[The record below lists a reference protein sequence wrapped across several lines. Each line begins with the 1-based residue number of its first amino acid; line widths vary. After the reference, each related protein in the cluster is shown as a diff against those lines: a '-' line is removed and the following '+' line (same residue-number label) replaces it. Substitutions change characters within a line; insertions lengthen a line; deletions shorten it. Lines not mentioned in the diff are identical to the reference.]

1 MRSAL
6 RRATAARRRRHKSGM
21 PADYAMVPPFP
32 RGGWNAH
39 QPPFPEVAPTTQ
51 LTTLPSGLR
60 VVSQETHTY
69 MSAVGVVITGG
80 FHSSVPG
87 SAAVLAIAVEGL
99 SITGNHGLGSDTRNA
114 TLLQVGT
121 DSANFMATHVTVA
134 ANLSTQT

>member
-1 MRSAL
+1 MRAALL

-39 QPPFPEVAPTTQ
+39 QPPFPEIAPTTQ

-80 FHSSVPG
+80 
-87 SAAVLAIAVEGL
+87 AADEKAHLGTVGGAQLAEVCACVE
-99 SITGNHGLGSDTRNA
+99 IN
-114 TLLQVGT
+114 Q
-121 DSANFMATHVTVA
+121 
-134 ANLSTQT
+134 

>member
-1 MRSAL
+1 MSVRG
-6 RRATAARRRRHKSGM
+6 ATMVAARRRRHKSGM

-39 QPPFPEVAPTTQ
+39 QPPFPETAPTTQ

-80 FHSSVPG
+80 
-87 SAAVLAIAVEGL
+87 AADGAVWA
-99 SITGNHGLGSDTRNA
+99 LGFPVWA
-114 TLLQVGT
+114 
-121 DSANFMATHVTVA
+121 FM
-134 ANLSTQT
+134 SMRE